1 MNNYSP
7 YSTGMTAKQAVDAL
21 WKAATIGKEMCKIIS
36 QNTAPRLSDIEN
48 DCSFWYNTTNNKLYR
63 ACRNVDLGIVI
74 WFEV

>member
-21 WKAATIGKEMCKIIS
+21 WKAVNIGKETCKIIS
-36 QNTAPRLSDIEN
+36 QETAPSLSDIEN
-48 DCSFWYNTTNNKLYR
+48 DCSFWYNTENNKLYR
-63 ACRNVDLGIVI
+63 ASRNVDLGIVI

>member
-21 WKAATIGKEMCKIIS
+21 WKAVNIGKETCKIIS
-36 QNTAPRLSDIEN
+36 QETAPRLSDIEN
-48 DCSFWYNTTNNKLYR
+48 ECSFWYNTENNKLYR
-63 ACRNVDLGIVI
+63 ASRNVDLGIVI